1 MGRFY
6 WGIAILKAIYTAY
19 HEEIGN
25 SPKMVISSEE
35 LVNLPINQILERLS
49 TSQQGLSEEEATV
62 RLEYFGY
69 NEFSQKK
76 KKTIL
81 YDLLHHLSNPLLI
94 ILFIA
99 GLISGILGETINTV
113 IILSIV
119 IISIGLDLFQESKAE
134 KAAELLKA
142 KVATTATVL
151 RGGIKSEIK
160 LSEIIPGDIIF
171 LSAGDIVP
179 ADSRVINA
187 KDLFLNQS
195 ALTGES
201 YPVEK
206 IASPS
211 GKISGSITGWNNYLF
226 MGTSVVSGSS
236 IAVVVKTGNKTEFGK
251 IAKKLVERPPETE
264 FDSGL
269 KKFGFLILQVIFLLV
284 IFVFFINALY
294 KRDVLESLLFAVA
307 LAVGMSLE
315 LLPMVLS
322 INLSRGALSM
332 SKKGVIVKRLPAI
345 QNFGSMNILCTDKTG
360 TLTENKIALV
370 LHIDSKG
377 ESSEKVLLY
386 SFLNSYYQTGL
397 KSPLDEAILSFK
409 TLEVNSF
416 KKVDEIP
423 FDFNRKRLSVVVEQ
437 EKERFM
443 ITKGAPEEIDKVCT
457 YFDSE
462 DKIIDFTQ
470 DLQRQIDSKYLQLSS
485 EGFRVLS
492 VAYKK
497 IKEEKTVYSVADES
511 DMVFLGFV
519 AFIDPPKESAKES
532 LQLLAKAG
540 VELKIL
546 TGDNE
551 QVTRKTCERI
561 GLQVKGVVLGNEM
574 LQMDD
579 DALSRVVE
587 KANIF
592 ARVSPAQKDR
602 IMIALKSNGH
612 IVGFLGDGINDAPSL
627 KTADVGI
634 SVDNAVDVAKEAA
647 DIILLKKNL
656 TVLDDGILEGR
667 KTFGNTMKYIIMGT
681 SSNFGGM
688 FSVAIAS
695 LFLPFLPMLPI
706 QILLNNLLYDV
717 SQSTIPTDNVDMEYV
732 EKPKKLNVSYIRKFM
747 IIFGPISSLFD
758 FITFFV
764 MFYIFNANAPLFQT
778 AWFMESLATQTLI
791 IFVIRTNKTPFWKS
805 KPSKL
810 LFLSTICVVGLNLI
824 LPFTPLGKLFGLVE
838 PPTLFYVALT
848 IVVVSYLFV
857 VELVKR
863 FFYKKYPAA

>member
-1 MGRFY
+1 
-6 WGIAILKAIYTAY
+6 
-19 HEEIGN
+19 
-25 SPKMVISSEE
+25 MVISNDE
-35 LVNLPINQILERLS
+35 LVNLPINQVLERLS
-49 TSQQGLSEEEATV
+49 TSQHGLPQEEAV
-62 RLEYFGY
+62 NRIEIFGN
-69 NEFSQKK
+69 NEFSQRK
-76 KKTIL
+76 KKTALFELI
-81 YDLLHHLSNPLLI
+81 HHLANPLII
-94 ILFIA
+94 ILLIA
-99 GLISGILGETINTV
+99 GLVSGLLGETINAA
-113 IILSIV
+113 IILTIV

-151 RGGIKSEIK
+151 REGLKTEVK
-160 LSEIIPGDIIF
+160 LSEIVPGDIIL

-206 IASPS
+206 QANPS
-211 GKISGSITGWNNYLF
+211 EKIGVAITGWTNYLF
-226 MGTSVVSGSS
+226 MGTSIVSGTGK
-236 IAVVVKTGNKTEFGK
+236 AVVVKTGNKTEFGK

-264 FDSGL
+264 FDRGL

-322 INLSRGALSM
+322 INLSRGALAM

-345 QNFGSMNILCTDKTG
+345 QNFGSMDVLCTDKTG

-386 SFLNSYYQTGL
+386 SFLNSYYQTGI

-409 TLEVNSF
+409 TLDIKGF
-416 KKVDEIP
+416 TKIDEIP

-437 EKERFM
+437 SKERFM
-443 ITKGAPEEIDKVCT
+443 VTKGAPEEISKICS
-457 YFDSE
+457 YFDS
-462 DKIIDFTQ
+462 DLKIIDLTQ
-470 DLQRQIDSKYLQLSS
+470 ELQRQIDNKYLELSR

-497 IKEEKTVYSVADES
+497 IKVEKTVYSVADES

-561 GLQVKGVVLGNEM
+561 GLQVKGVVLGSEM

-612 IVGFLGDGINDAPSL
+612 VVGFLGDGINDAPSL

-647 DIILLKKNL
+647 DIILLKKSL

-717 SQSTIPTDNVDMEYV
+717 SQSTIPTDNVDAEYL
-732 EKPKKLNVSYIRKFM
+732 EKPKKLNVGYIRKFM
-747 IIFGPISSLFD
+747 IVFGPISSLFD

-764 MFYIFNANAPLFQT
+764 MLYIFNANAPLFQT
-778 AWFMESLATQTLI
+778 AWFIESLATQTLI

-805 KPSKL
+805 KPSRL
-810 LFLSTICVVGLNLI
+810 LLLSTIGVVGINLI
-824 LPFTPLGKLFGLVE
+824 LPFTPIGKLFGLVE
-838 PPTLFYVALT
+838 PPLLFYLALALLVT
-848 IVVVSYLFV
+848 SYLLCVEV
-857 VELVKR
+857 VKKR
-863 FFYKKYPAA
+863 FYKKYPTI

>member
-1 MGRFY
+1 MKATY
-6 WGIAILKAIYTAY
+6 SAIHQEPVNPPNRAIS
-19 HEEIGN
+19 N
-25 SPKMVISSEE
+25 DE
-35 LVNLPINQILERLS
+35 LVNLPINLILERLN
-49 TSQQGLSEEEATV
+49 TSQQGLSQEEAAS
-62 RLEYFGY
+62 RLETFGY
-69 NEFSQKK
+69 NEFTQKK
-76 KKTIL
+76 KKTVIFE
-81 YDLLHHLSNPLLI
+81 LLHHLSNPLLI
-94 ILFIA
+94 ILLIA
-99 GLISGILGETINTV
+99 GLISGILGETINTA

-134 KAAELLKA
+134 KVAELLKS

-151 RGGIKSEIK
+151 REGIKTEVK
-160 LSEIIPGDIIF
+160 LSEIVPGDIIL
-171 LSAGDIVP
+171 LSAGDITP

-206 IASPS
+206 VGTST
-211 GKISGSITGWNNYLF
+211 GKIGGSITGWINYLF
-226 MGTSVVSGSS
+226 MGTSVVSGTGT
-236 IAVVVKTGNKTEFGK
+236 AVVMKTGNKTEFGK

-264 FDSGL
+264 FDRGL
-269 KKFGFLILQVIFLLV
+269 RKFGFLILQVIFLLV
-284 IFVFFINALY
+284 MFVFFINALY
-294 KRDVLESLLFAVA
+294 KRDVLDSLLFAVA

-322 INLSRGALSM
+322 INLSRGALAM

-345 QNFGSMNILCTDKTG
+345 QNFGSMDVLCTDKTG

-386 SFLNSYYQTGL
+386 SFLNSYCQTGL

-409 TLEVNSF
+409 MLDVKGF
-416 KKVDEIP
+416 QKIDEIP

-437 EKERFM
+437 AKERV
-443 ITKGAPEEIDKVCT
+443 IVTKGAPEEISKICT

-462 DKIIDFTQ
+462 EKVIDLTKE
-470 DLQRQIDSKYLQLSS
+470 LQKQIDSKYYELSS

-497 IKEEKTVYSVADES
+497 IKEEKAVYSVADES

-532 LQLLAKAG
+532 LRLLAKAG

-561 GLQVKGVVLGNEM
+561 GLQVKDVVLGSEM

-602 IMIALKSNGH
+602 IMIALKRNSH
-612 IVGFLGDGINDAPSL
+612 VVGFLGDGINDAPSL

-647 DIILLKKNL
+647 DIILLQKSL

-688 FSVAIAS
+688 FSVAVAS

-717 SQSTIPTDNVDMEYV
+717 SQSTIPTDNVDAEYV

-747 IIFGPISSLFD
+747 IVFGPISSLFD
-758 FITFFV
+758 FLTFFV
-764 MFYIFNANAPLFQT
+764 MLYIFNANAPLFQT
-778 AWFMESLATQTLI
+778 AWFIESLATQTLI

-805 KPSKL
+805 KPSRLL
-810 LFLSTICVVGLNLI
+810 LFSTLSVVGVNLV
-824 LPFTPLGKLFGLVE
+824 LPFTPIGKLFGLVE
-838 PPTLFYVALT
+838 PPLLFYVALA
-848 IVVVSYLFV
+848 ILVISYLLC
-857 VELVKR
+857 VELVKKI
-863 FFYKKYPAA
+863 FYKRYPTL

>member
-1 MGRFY
+1 M
-6 WGIAILKAIYTAY
+6 KAIYKA
-19 HEEIGN
+19 HQEEVGN
-25 SPKMVISSEE
+25 PPSMVISNDE
-35 LVNLPINQILERLS
+35 LVNLPINQVLERLS
-49 TSQQGLSEEEATV
+49 TSQHGLPQEEAV
-62 RLEYFGY
+62 NRIEIFGN
-69 NEFSQKK
+69 NEFSQRK
-76 KKTIL
+76 KKTALFELI
-81 YDLLHHLSNPLLI
+81 HHLANPLII
-94 ILFIA
+94 ILLIA
-99 GLISGILGETINTV
+99 GLVSGLLGETINAA
-113 IILSIV
+113 IILTIV

-151 RGGIKSEIK
+151 REGLKTEVK
-160 LSEIIPGDIIF
+160 LSEIVPGDIIL

-206 IASPS
+206 QANPS
-211 GKISGSITGWNNYLF
+211 EKIGVAITGWTNYLF
-226 MGTSVVSGSS
+226 MGTSIVSGTGK
-236 IAVVVKTGNKTEFGK
+236 AVVVKTGNKTEFGK

-264 FDSGL
+264 FDRGL

-322 INLSRGALSM
+322 INLSRGALAM

-345 QNFGSMNILCTDKTG
+345 QNFGSMDVLCTDKTG

-386 SFLNSYYQTGL
+386 SFLNSYYQTGI

-409 TLEVNSF
+409 TLDIKGF
-416 KKVDEIP
+416 TKIDEIP

-437 EKERFM
+437 SKERFM
-443 ITKGAPEEIDKVCT
+443 VTKGAPEEISKICS
-457 YFDSE
+457 YFDS
-462 DKIIDFTQ
+462 DLKIIDLTQ
-470 DLQRQIDSKYLQLSS
+470 ELQRQIDNKYLELSR

-497 IKEEKTVYSVADES
+497 IKVEKTVYSVADES

-561 GLQVKGVVLGNEM
+561 GLQVKGVVLGSEM

-612 IVGFLGDGINDAPSL
+612 VVGFLGDGINDAPSL

-647 DIILLKKNL
+647 DIILLKKSL

-717 SQSTIPTDNVDMEYV
+717 SQSTIPTDNVDAEYL
-732 EKPKKLNVSYIRKFM
+732 EKPKKLNVGYIRKFM
-747 IIFGPISSLFD
+747 IVFGPISSLFD

-764 MFYIFNANAPLFQT
+764 MLYIFNANAPLFQT
-778 AWFMESLATQTLI
+778 AWFIESLATQTLI

-805 KPSKL
+805 KPSRL
-810 LFLSTICVVGLNLI
+810 LLLSTIGVVGINLI
-824 LPFTPLGKLFGLVE
+824 LPFTPIGKLFGLVE
-838 PPTLFYVALT
+838 PPLLFYLALALLVT
-848 IVVVSYLFV
+848 SYLLCVEV
-857 VELVKR
+857 VKKR
-863 FFYKKYPAA
+863 FYKKYPTI

>member
-1 MGRFY
+1 M
-6 WGIAILKAIYTAY
+6 
-19 HEEIGN
+19 
-25 SPKMVISSEE
+25 
-35 LVNLPINQILERLS
+35 
-49 TSQQGLSEEEATV
+49 
-62 RLEYFGY
+62 
-69 NEFSQKK
+69 
-76 KKTIL
+76 
-81 YDLLHHLSNPLLI
+81 
-94 ILFIA
+94 
-99 GLISGILGETINTV
+99 
-113 IILSIV
+113 
-119 IISIGLDLFQESKAE
+119 
-134 KAAELLKA
+134 
-142 KVATTATVL
+142 
-151 RGGIKSEIK
+151 
-160 LSEIIPGDIIF
+160 
-171 LSAGDIVP
+171 
-179 ADSRVINA
+179 
-187 KDLFLNQS
+187 
-195 ALTGES
+195 
-201 YPVEK
+201 
-206 IASPS
+206 
-211 GKISGSITGWNNYLF
+211 GKIGGSITGWINYLF
-226 MGTSVVSGSS
+226 MGTSVVSGTGT
-236 IAVVVKTGNKTEFGK
+236 AVVVKTGNKTEFGK

-264 FDSGL
+264 FDRGL
-269 KKFGFLILQVIFLLV
+269 RKFGFLIMQVIFLLV
-284 IFVFFINALY
+284 MFVFFINALY

-322 INLSRGALSM
+322 INLSRGALAM

-345 QNFGSMNILCTDKTG
+345 QNFGSMDVLCTDKTG

-409 TLEVNSF
+409 TLDVKGF
-416 KKVDEIP
+416 QKIDEIP

-437 EKERFM
+437 AKERF
-443 ITKGAPEEIDKVCT
+443 IVTKGAPEEISKICT
-457 YFDSE
+457 FFDSE
-462 DKIIDFTQ
+462 EKIIDLTKE
-470 DLQRQIDSKYLQLSS
+470 LQGQIDSKYYELSS

-497 IKEEKTVYSVADES
+497 IKEEKAVYSVADES

-532 LQLLAKAG
+532 LRLLAKAG

-561 GLQVKGVVLGNEM
+561 GLKVKGVVLGSEM

-602 IMIALKSNGH
+602 IMIALKSNSH
-612 IVGFLGDGINDAPSL
+612 VVGFLGDGINDAPSL

-647 DIILLKKNL
+647 DIILLQKSL

-717 SQSTIPTDNVDMEYV
+717 SQSTIPTDNVDAEYV

-747 IIFGPISSLFD
+747 IVFGPISSLFD
-758 FITFFV
+758 FLTFFV
-764 MFYIFNANAPLFQT
+764 MLYIFNANAPLFQT
-778 AWFMESLATQTLI
+778 AWFIESLATQTLI

-805 KPSKL
+805 KPSRLL
-810 LFLSTICVVGLNLI
+810 LFSTLSVVGVNLV
-824 LPFTPLGKLFGLVE
+824 LPFTPIGKLFGLVE
-838 PPTLFYVALT
+838 PPLLFYVALA
-848 IVVVSYLFV
+848 ILVISYLLCVEFV
-857 VELVKR
+857 KKL
-863 FFYKKYPAA
+863 FYKRYPTL

>member
-1 MGRFY
+1 MKATY
-6 WGIAILKAIYTAY
+6 SAIQQEIANPPNMAIS
-19 HEEIGN
+19 N
-25 SPKMVISSEE
+25 DD
-35 LVNLPINQILERLS
+35 LVNLSINQILERLN
-49 TSQQGLSEEEATV
+49 TSQQGLSQEEAAN
-62 RLEYFGY
+62 RLESFGY
-69 NEFSQKK
+69 NEFTQKK
-76 KKTIL
+76 KKTIIFE
-81 YDLLHHLSNPLLI
+81 LLHHLSNPLLI
-94 ILFIA
+94 ILLIA
-99 GLISGILGETINTV
+99 GLISGILGETINTA

-134 KAAELLKA
+134 KAAELLKS

-151 RGGIKSEIK
+151 REGIKAEVK
-160 LSEIIPGDIIF
+160 LSEIVPGDIIL
-171 LSAGDIVP
+171 LSAGDIAP

-206 IASPS
+206 IATPM
-211 GKISGSITGWNNYLF
+211 GKIGGSITGWINYLF
-226 MGTSVVSGSS
+226 MGTSVVSGTGT
-236 IAVVVKTGNKTEFGK
+236 AVVVKTGNKTEFGK

-264 FDSGL
+264 FDRGL
-269 KKFGFLILQVIFLLV
+269 RKFGFLILQVIFLLV

-322 INLSRGALSM
+322 INLSRGALAM

-345 QNFGSMNILCTDKTG
+345 QNFGSMDVLCTDKTG

-377 ESSEKVLLY
+377 ESNEKVLLY

-409 TLEVNSF
+409 TLDI
-416 KKVDEIP
+416 KGITKIDEIP
-423 FDFNRKRLSVVVEQ
+423 FDFNRKRLSVVIEQ
-437 EKERFM
+437 TKERFM
-443 ITKGAPEEIDKVCT
+443 ITKGAPEEINKICT

-462 DKIIDFTQ
+462 DKIIDLT
-470 DLQRQIDSKYLQLSS
+470 DELQRQIDSKYLELSS

-497 IKEEKTVYSVADES
+497 IKEEKAVYSITDES

-532 LQLLAKAG
+532 LRLLAKAS

-561 GLQVKGVVLGNEM
+561 GLQVKGVVLGSEM

-602 IMIALKSNGH
+602 IMTALKSNGH
-612 IVGFLGDGINDAPSL
+612 VVGFLGDGINDAPSL

-647 DIILLKKNL
+647 DIILLKKSL

-717 SQSTIPTDNVDMEYV
+717 SQSTIPTDNVDIEYV

-764 MFYIFNANAPLFQT
+764 MLYVFNANAALFQT
-778 AWFMESLATQTLI
+778 AWFIESLATQTLI

-805 KPSKL
+805 KPSRLL
-810 LFLSTICVVGLNLI
+810 LFSTLSVVGVNLV
-824 LPFTPLGKLFGLVE
+824 LPFTPIGKLFGLVE
-838 PPTLFYVALT
+838 PPLLFYVALA
-848 IVVVSYLFV
+848 ILVISYLLCVEFV
-857 VELVKR
+857 KKL
-863 FFYKKYPAA
+863 FYKRYPTL